1 MSSTDQNSALVGVI
15 HTRGQ
20 YIRSHSTGEDFISLI
35 VAVFLSEQLKAV

>member
-20 YIRSHSTGEDFISLI
+20 YIRSHSTGEDLISLI
-35 VAVFLSEQLKAV
+35 VAAFLNKQLTAV